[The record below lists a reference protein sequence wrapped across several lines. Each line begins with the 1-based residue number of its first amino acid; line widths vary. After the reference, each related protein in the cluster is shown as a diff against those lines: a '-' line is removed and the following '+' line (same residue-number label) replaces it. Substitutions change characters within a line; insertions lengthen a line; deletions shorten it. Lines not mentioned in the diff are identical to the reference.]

1 MASRFSLPAV
11 VRSAKETY
19 LKNLDGGGIGIDDG
33 LRSMRRLSVVIAL
46 LTGAPSFAEC
56 KKDEFNRYLAAA
68 VRLYEALEY
77 ERALDQLA
85 KAKESSCGTDDDALL
100 GMYEGTIRSDLGQSE
115 QAKVAFKEALL
126 LRPDAEVPLKVSP
139 KVKKQIEALRAEA
152 KKELAP
158 IIARQEDERRKREAE
173 EAKKADEARR
183 AEETRKAEEA
193 RRAAAEAAKAEA
205 ARRRAAEDEQS
216 RAKLPPDA
224 PQSRQLVASGDHHAE
239 DAVPPLK
246 TELHEKRTVPVLPIV
261 FGGLALAVGGVATYF
276 GVTSRTTQT
285 QARMAL
291 DQTLRQ
297 SLLTQGNQQALIAD
311 VLIGVAGAAGLA
323 ALISFITMP
332 HTETVTEPVP

>member
-1 MASRFSLPAV
+1 
-11 VRSAKETY
+11 
-19 LKNLDGGGIGIDDG
+19 
-33 LRSMRRLSVVIAL
+33 MRRLCVVIAL
-46 LTGAPSFAEC
+46 CLGAPSFAEC

-100 GMYEGTIRSDLGQSE
+100 GMYEGTIRSDLGQTD

-126 LRPDAEVPLKVSP
+126 LKPDAEVPLKVSP

-158 IIARQEDERRKREAE
+158 IIARQEEERRKREAE
-173 EAKKADEARR
+173 EARKAEEAKRADEARR
-183 AEETRKAEEA
+183 AEEARRADEA
-193 RRAAAEAAKAEA
+193 RRATAEAAKAEEA
-205 ARRRAAEDEQS
+205 KKHAAEDAQN
-216 RAKLPPDA
+216 RTRLPSDA
-224 PQSRQLVASGDHHAE
+224 PQSRQLVASGDHRAE
-239 DAVPPLK
+239 DTVPPLK
-246 TELHEKRTVPVLPIV
+246 TELRERRVVPVLPIV

-291 DQTLRQ
+291 DQTLRE

-323 ALISFITMP
+323 ALISFIAMP
-332 HTETVTEPVP
+332 HTETVTEPIP